1 MSKNR
6 HIARHR
12 AVPASPLHNVAKAA
26 SSGVATVGRPAAVVV
41 AVSGLMLGS
50 TLPANAGATT
60 TPSTAAQQTV
70 DTAATAAVSVASPAA
85 AAPGAATHTVQP
97 GDTLGKIA
105 ASYGVS
111 LETIFAANGLG
122 WDSIIYPGDVIA
134 LAGGAASHPNGAAAP
149 AAPAPV
155 VPAPA
160 APAQVETSTMGIT
173 TASSSIE
180 RAPAQVSST
189 VAASGVGAALVAS
202 AYAQIGATQDCTIL
216 VEVALRSIGKAVG
229 DLGPTQF
236 YQYGTVVSTPA
247 PGDLVIR
254 PGHIGIYVGNGQVIS
269 SGMNGVNAT
278 LLHPLSD
285 LAGSSYVRVSA

>member
-6 HIARHR
+6 HLARHR
-12 AVPASPLHNVAKAA
+12 AVPTNPLHNVAKAA
-26 SSGVATVGRPAAVVV
+26 SSGVTTIGRPAAVAV

-50 TLPANAGATT
+50 TLPATAGATS

-70 DTAATAAVSVASPAA
+70 DTAATATVSDASPAA
-85 AAPGAATHTVQP
+85 VVAPGAATHTVQP

-122 WDSIIYPGDVIA
+122 WESIIYPGDVIA
-134 LAGGAASHPNGAAAP
+134 LAGGGASHPNGAATP

-155 VPAPA
+155 APAPA
-160 APAQVETSTMGIT
+160 VPAQVETSTMGIT
-173 TASSSIE
+173 TASSTIE
-180 RAPAQVSST
+180 RAPAQAST

-216 VEVALRSIGKAVG
+216 VEVALRSIGKSVG

-285 LAGSSYVRVSA
+285 LAGSSYVRVNA